1 MDEFEEFKIQ
11 REEMNEKIFSL
22 KNKQINRF
30 YALDTGA
37 YLEGALPV
45 KIKELLG
52 LATSLVL
59 RCEDCIKYHM
69 VRVVQE
75 GCTDEEI
82 GETLSIALIVGGSI
96 VIPEMR
102 KAVDDLFKLREKQ
115 AKGLPI
121 NELL

>member
-1 MDEFEEFKIQ
+1 
-11 REEMNEKIFSL
+11 
-22 KNKQINRF
+22 
-30 YALDTGA
+30 
-37 YLEGALPV
+37 
-45 KIKELLG
+45 
-52 LATSLVL
+52 
-59 RCEDCIKYHM
+59 M

-75 GCTDEEI
+75 GCTDEEM

-102 KAVDDLFKLREKQ
+102 RAVDNLYKLREKQ